1 MNEKKYVVIVECS
14 SNGRFYLPEVRS
26 RGMIPLVVYPHLPDS
41 AYTAMRAHTRDHL
54 DDDILVIDAPEDMD
68 ELLDMLKPYP
78 IACVV
83 AGSEY
88 GVAMADE
95 LSARLG
101 LPGNPPESSLIRL
114 EKSAMQD
121 ALRRAGIRHIRSRI
135 VSSVEEAEAFWQ
147 ELGVPKVVVKP
158 LASAGT
164 MGVHFVTTRQELS
177 QHMDSLLSSRDL
189 FGRPIC
195 EVLLQEY
202 IDGTEYI
209 VNTVSCGG
217 VHRVTDIWV
226 YNKIAIGS
234 EGNAYDY
241 ARLVTRLEPGQRAL
255 VEYAYQTLDALGYQY
270 GPSHGE
276 YMVDENGP
284 VLIEAGARPMGGGF
298 SMDLLDACLGH
309 HMTDCALDAYLHP
322 VRFEQARQTPY
333 RPAMEM
339 MIKYFIAPAQQQV
352 HTLPALSI
360 LKHFRSF
367 RRANMTDVIE
377 SGMLEKTVDLISA
390 PAFLQLCHPDPEI
403 LMQDY
408 HEIRRIEQQYFKLF
422 FSETAGTKTPLDL
435 EEVLRVYRSLPDGD
449 RFILV
454 DDEQESSALR
464 ACGATAVTMEDFGCL
479 AGNRTGGVFALS
491 STFGLE
497 ECLDMVPL
505 FAQKLCTGGV
515 MKVLDR
521 SFHGFPYGCA
531 GYELVMRLTGMD
543 IPLPLHG
550 QDQVLTGIRGEA
562 RALRAG
568 ELMQKDWF
576 TRVKDDQW
584 LLPERR
590 ASQEGIEICE
600 RLGIQPGA
608 KVYDCPCGD
617 ARISYQLALCGADV
631 TGMDINP
638 RFVEKARE
646 RFRQLGL
653 KGRFSV
659 GDMRNAS
666 YPGGCDLLLNWFNSF
681 GYFSEEENHQHMQT
695 MADCIRPGGIL
706 LLEGPNPVK
715 TVDNLKTKYAENP
728 ADVRQ
733 QWDEQTKRMNI
744 TYPPEEGGEAVVV
757 SIRIY
762 DVDEYRALFEEAG
775 LVLEQVFAEHFQ
787 PFTSDAMRMILIAR
801 KPEK

>member
-1 MNEKKYVVIVECS
+1 MVIVECS
-14 SNGRFYLPEVRS
+14 SNGRFYLPEIRS
-26 RGMIPLVVYPHLPDS
+26 RGLIPLVIYPHLPNS
-41 AYTAMRAHTRDHL
+41 AYTAMRAHTRDLL

-68 ELLDMLKPYP
+68 ALLNMLKPYP

-95 LSARLG
+95 LSHRLG
-101 LPGNPPESSLIRL
+101 LPGNPPETSGIRL
-114 EKSAMQD
+114 EKSAMQE
-121 ALRRAGIRHIRSRI
+121 ALRQAGIRHIRSRT
-135 VSSVEEAEAFWQ
+135 VKSTEEAEAFWQ
-147 ELGVPKVVVKP
+147 ELGVRKVVVKP

-177 QHMDSLLSSRDL
+177 RHMNSLLASRDL
-189 FGRPIC
+189 FGRSVR
-195 EVLLQEY
+195 EVLIQEY

-255 VEYAYQTLDALGYQY
+255 IEYAYQALDALGYQY

-276 YMVDENGP
+276 YMMDENGP

-309 HMTDCALDAYLHP
+309 HITDCALDAYLNP
-322 VRFEQARQTPY
+322 ARFEQARQTLY

-339 MIKYFIAPAQQQV
+339 MIKYFIAPSEQQV

-377 SGMLEKTVDLISA
+377 SGMLKKTVDLISA
-390 PAFLQLCHPDPEI
+390 PAFLQLCHPDAEI

-408 HEIRRIEQQYFKLF
+408 HDIRRIEQQYFKLF
-422 FSETAGTKTPLDL
+422 FSEAVGVKTPLDL
-435 EEVLRVYRSLPDGD
+435 ERALRAYRSLPEGEC
-449 RFILV
+449 FILL
-454 DDEQESSALR
+454 DDAQECSELR
-464 ACGATAVTMEDFGCL
+464 AHGATAITVEELHHMP
-479 AGNRTGGVFALS
+479 GNRAGGVFALS
-491 STFGLE
+491 SMLGLE
-497 ECLDMVPL
+497 ECLDMIPR
-505 FAQKLCTGGV
+505 FAEKLCAGGV

-521 SFHGFPYGCA
+521 SFQGFPYGSA
-531 GYELVMRLTGMD
+531 GYELMMRLTGLE

-550 QDQVLTGIRGEA
+550 EEHILIGLRGEA
-562 RALRAG
+562 QAMQPG
-568 ELMQKDWF
+568 EGMQADGLAP
-576 TRVKDDQW
+576 VKDSQP
-584 LLPERR
+584 LPERL

-608 KVYDCPCGD
+608 KVFDCPCGD

-638 RFVEKARE
+638 RLVEKARE
-646 RFRQLGL
+646 RFHQLGL
-653 KGRFSV
+653 RGRFSV
-659 GDMRNAS
+659 GDLRHAS
-666 YPGGCDLLLNWFNSF
+666 YPGGCDLLLSYSNR
-681 GYFSEEENHQHMQT
+681 FSEDENRPHMQA
-695 MADCIRPGGIL
+695 MADCLRPGGMLLLGGLNPARASKQTRRMSIPHPSERDAEATYASAHICVADEYRR
-706 LLEGPNPVK
+706 LLEG
-715 TVDNLKTKYAENP
+715 
-728 ADVRQ
+728 
-733 QWDEQTKRMNI
+733 
-744 TYPPEEGGEAVVV
+744 
-757 SIRIY
+757 
-762 DVDEYRALFEEAG
+762 AG

-787 PFTSDAMRMILIAR
+787 PFTADSERMILIAR
-801 KPEK
+801 KPENHG